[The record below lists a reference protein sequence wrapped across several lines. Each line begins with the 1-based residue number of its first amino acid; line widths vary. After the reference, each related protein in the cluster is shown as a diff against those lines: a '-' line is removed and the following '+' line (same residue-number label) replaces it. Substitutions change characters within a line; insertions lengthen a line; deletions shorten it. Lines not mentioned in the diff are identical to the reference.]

1 VQYIVTEIDVELIL
15 QIPLHTNTLIPNSRR
30 KLEEF
35 VEKLK

>member
-1 VQYIVTEIDVELIL
+1 VQYIVTEIDVELIP
-15 QIPLHTNTLIPNSRR
+15 QIPLHTNTLIPR